1 MLYHTLY
8 NTNQILIIIPS
19 FTRPRLF
26 SLILRYASPYY
37 HAPDTPIHT
46 SSPSFHSQTRPP
58 NLTKPLPDSPSTH
71 VINSQAV
78 YAILVRSG
86 LSRDRLASLW
96 SLANLGTPGQLTV
109 GELYTILAAVATE
122 QSTGRPVTSLQA
134 LIRFRDGPPVPYLG
148 QPSAQALAT
157 PSRATTTSAQ
167 ALHTSVQGNHTP
179 YQAHT
184 TSSGTLHSSAQA
196 HPTSY
201 QTPTTSAQAL
211 HTLYQV
217 NPTSAQAPPTSAQE
231 HQLSRRPYAN
241 QTNIQNSAST
251 VLTPRQAPNP
261 THALISLQKTPSP
274 TLDSLVPCDQQI
286 GGLIS
291 GPRVGGVANGSLVGG
306 VSNGSLVG
314 GVANGSL
321 VGAVSNGSLV
331 GAVSNGSRVGGVA
344 NGSLV
349 GNTARPRLNVMESPP
364 YHQRHQVTP
373 SDDLIGSRLSHHRLG
388 GIVKQVSD
396 TQDDFS
402 DFQTA
407 EVKGSICDVLLCYL
421 CTLDT
426 TY

>member
-1 MLYHTLY
+1 M
-8 NTNQILIIIPS
+8 
-19 FTRPRLF
+19 
-26 SLILRYASPYY
+26 
-37 HAPDTPIHT
+37 
-46 SSPSFHSQTRPP
+46 
-58 NLTKPLPDSPSTH
+58 
-71 VINSQAV
+71 
-78 YAILVRSG
+78 RSG

-167 ALHTSVQGNHTP
+167 ALHTSAQGNHTP

-211 HTLYQV
+211 HTSYQVNPTSAQAPPTSYQTPTTSAQALHTSYQV

-291 GPRVGGVANGSLVGG
+291 GPRVGGVANGSLLGG
-306 VSNGSLVG
+306 VTK
-314 GVANGSL
+314 GSL
-321 VGAVSNGSLV
+321 VGAVSNGSRVGGVANGSLV

-349 GNTARPRLNVMESPP
+349 GSTARPRLNVMESPP